1 MQKHEIE
8 TKVCEAV
15 SRLGQ
20 FNNDNV
26 QVDSDLRDNYGVDS
40 IILVELLVEI
50 EEVFGITF
58 DSSFLTY
65 EAFSTVRSIADYVY
79 NKLNTERVSIN

>member
-8 TKVCEAV
+8 QKVCEAV

-20 FNNDNV
+20 YNNDNV
-26 QVDSDLRDNYGVDS
+26 ELDSDLRDSYGVDS
-40 IILVELLVEI
+40 IVLVELLVEI

-58 DSSFLTY
+58 DSSSLTY
-65 EAFSTVRSIADYVY
+65 ETFSTVRSIADYVY
-79 NKLNTERVSIN
+79 NKLNTDCVGIN

>member
-1 MQKHEIE
+1 MQKHEVE
-8 TKVCEAV
+8 KKVCEAV

-40 IILVELLVEI
+40 IVLVELLVEI
-50 EEVFGITF
+50 EDDFGITF

-65 EAFSTVRSIADYVY
+65 ETFSTVRSISDYVY
-79 NKLNTERVSIN
+79 NKLNNDRVTVD